1 MGANNNILFVQSKIQ
16 KESLDQIRQE
26 RAKIKEND
34 PNLTFKPKISNKI
47 KMSSGFLTRIE
58 AWDREKKDKLKMKRE
73 NEKDKDLEDCTFKPM
88 IVTKKTLL
96 KNKKKPI

>member
-1 MGANNNILFVQSKIQ
+1 
-16 KESLDQIRQE
+16 
-26 RAKIKEND
+26 
-34 PNLTFKPKISNKI
+34 
-47 KMSSGFLTRIE
+47 MSSGFLTRIE